1 MVPYIILI
9 IVILLILFIYKYRDI
24 SSNFSSVL
32 KRVHLGENE
41 IDELLNKKAN
51 LLDEIGE
58 EINNINDSKIFS
70 SVKKAMKN
78 NIDTIKLDHDL
89 SEAYLELKE
98 YLLVNRTFIPEEE
111 LQNKINLLA
120 EIEIDLEATKSYYND
135 NSSIFN
141 ELLEKFPSS
150 VVGKRKGYDTKN
162 LYSFNQEELFEILK
176 KDKKKKK
183 SKEA

>member
-9 IVILLILFIYKYRDI
+9 IVILLILFVYKYIDI
-24 SSNFSSVL
+24 SSDYSSVL
-32 KRVHLGENE
+32 KRIHLGENE
-41 IDELLNKKAN
+41 IDELLNKKAD

-98 YLLVNRTFIPEEE
+98 YLLVNKSFIPEEE
-111 LQNKINLLA
+111 LQSKINLLA
-120 EIEIDLEATKSYYND
+120 DVEIDLEATKCYYND
-135 NSSIFN
+135 NSNNYHF
-141 ELLEKFPSS
+141 
-150 VVGKRKGYDTKN
+150 
-162 LYSFNQEELFEILK
+162 Q
-176 KDKKKKK
+176 
-183 SKEA
+183 